1 MSPFAIQLINGFI
14 ETDLELEDKNVFQ
27 ALQQL
32 GAIEEVDGL
41 WKLKSLFRVGQ
52 LYVNKEGRG
61 FVEAQN
67 KEQKDLIV
75 EAQDMGEANPGD
87 DVVVKRI
94 IARRGRASAKVQ
106 LIVRKAHVFQIVYTN
121 RNE

>member
-14 ETDLELEDKNVFQ
+14 ETDLELEDKNAFQ